1 MLPNTFYGIFFARLY
16 GMNFQ
21 PRNTHHLKNP
31 GGEPRL
37 ACCFEAR
44 MQMFMVFL
52 SDFYFF
58 SLCLPMFFKYFAIG
72 MELFVCL
79 FYTRKRLLG

>member
-1 MLPNTFYGIFFARLY
+1 
-16 GMNFQ
+16 
-21 PRNTHHLKNP
+21 
-31 GGEPRL
+31 
-37 ACCFEAR
+37 